1 MPSIWISKDNSKW
14 SQLEPSPYD
23 LEATLHERV
32 AMTPEMLPLSGQP
45 RLVTI
50 GSEVPIGN
58 NAMDVLLVEST
69 GRLVVLEVKLAKNS
83 EARRAVVSQALSYAA
98 YLKGMTRDT
107 LEKKIVRPFLGRN
120 SADSIAG
127 LVEASLQSGAVDRA
141 AFNARLDRS
150 LEEGDFRIVYVLDSA
165 PDELVRLVGYLE
177 SITTGIDIDLVTVAA
192 YNVGGTTILLPQRV
206 DPGRRQRDT
215 PDLPVTET
223 SSSPGPEVFLRA
235 LQNSK
240 AGGSLEAKRLTE
252 WIELLRS
259 RDLVRLISFVGK
271 KYVTLLP
278 YRLDRSGGFVSVY
291 LEESGRLSLQFW
303 KSVFERSASETLEK
317 MNALLAP
324 QSVGQGT
331 TTYSLTEEVFTFLTE
346 AYEHAALMR

>member
-1 MPSIWISKDNSKW
+1 MISIWISKDNKW

-50 GSEVPIGN
+50 GSEVPLGN

-98 YLKGMTRDT
+98 YLKGMSRDA
-107 LEKKIVRPFLGRN
+107 LEKRIVRSFLDRN
-120 SADSIAG
+120 SADSIAA
-127 LVEASLQSGAVDRA
+127 LVEASLQSGAVDRD
-141 AFNARLDRS
+141 AFNARLDQS
-150 LEEGDFRIVYVLDSA
+150 LAEGDFRIVYVLDSA

-206 DPGRRQRDT
+206 DPGRTQGST
-215 PDLPVTET
+215 PALPVTET
-223 SSSPGPEVFLRA
+223 SSSPGAEVFLSA
-235 LQNSK
+235 LQHSK
-240 AGGSLEAKRLTE
+240 ASGTVEAQRLTE

-259 RDLVRLISFVGK
+259 RGLARLISFVGK

-291 LEESGRLSLQFW
+291 LDESGRLSLQLW
-303 KSVFERSASETLEK
+303 KSVFETSAPESLEK

-324 QSVGQGT
+324 QNMGQGT
-331 TTYSLTEEVFTFLTE
+331 TTYALSEEVFASLTG
-346 AYEHAALMR
+346 AYEHAAQPR